1 MRDELIKE
9 QKRLQQELKGEEDA
23 LVQMHQKHVDIIQ
36 VQLEGKKKQKR
47 DYEMRL
53 QRKMHTIER
62 MQEEYSQLEQEL
74 TPFIKTVQAQID
86 KLESMRT
93 CCEQVQ
99 AATSPNIVAAE
110 LSSMSSSGSESI
122 GADGEYSPC
131 SSGAES
137 SSCNKGH

>member
-1 MRDELIKE
+1 MQIY
-9 QKRLQQELKGEEDA
+9 QKY
-23 LVQMHQKHVDIIQ
+23 VDIIQ
-36 VQLEGKKKQKR
+36 VQLQGKKKQKL
-47 DYEMRL
+47 DYEMKL

-99 AATSPNIVAAE
+99 AATSPNIVDAIASAE
-110 LSSMSSSGSESI
+110 LPSMSSSGSESI
-122 GADGEYSPC
+122 RADGEYSPL
-131 SSGAES
+131 SAES
-137 SSCNKGH
+137 VSCNKGH